1 MATIIEMPKL
11 SDTMSVGTVVKWH
24 KKQGDKISNGDVLA
38 EIETD
43 KATMELESFDDGTLL
58 KIFVGEG
65 KEVPIGSPL
74 AAVGEEGESV
84 DEPSPSSA
92 EPANQVTAEDD
103 VAEEDE
109 DKLEEDDT
117 PTEKESSVDGEKS
130 LTAEEKEGGMGEPS
144 FEEPANQVAE
154 GDVAE
159 EDENGPILSE
169 RILAS
174 PLAKK
179 IAVAEN
185 LDLSKLTGTGPS
197 GRITKKDV
205 LSFLQDPAETP
216 TPDPVSGT
224 KEKVVSERIEAR
236 SNGYLKE
243 QSVPVSKMRSIIA
256 SRLLESKNTIPHFYL
271 QKEINS
277 QPLRLAREAIN
288 ERLSDRCAADEKP
301 LKLTLNDLILK
312 ACAETIKW
320 VPDINT
326 SWGENQ
332 ILFHGNVHLAFGVA
346 IDGGL
351 VTPVIRNAESLDL
364 TTLSLEAKSLIGK
377 ARGKKLT
384 PEEMTGS
391 TFTVTNLG
399 MLGIDFFSGIINPP
413 NAAILSIG
421 ASVKKPVLDSSGNL
435 QAGETMTLG
444 LSCDHRLVDGV
455 AGARFLKLLGETL
468 ERPASLLV

>member
-24 KKQGDKISNGDVLA
+24 KKTGDKISNGDVLA

-43 KATMELESFDDGTLL
+43 KATMELESFDDGILL

-84 DEPSPSSA
+84 EEPSST
-92 EPANQVTAEDD
+92 EPANQTVESDD
-103 VAEEDE
+103 AEEDDE
-109 DKLEEDDT
+109 LEAEDT
-117 PTEKESSVDGEKS
+117 PTENESLVTGEKN
-130 LTAEEKEGGMGEPS
+130 LTGS
-144 FEEPANQVAE
+144 
-154 GDVAE
+154 
-159 EDENGPILSE
+159 DEAVSSE

-179 IAVAEN
+179 IAREEKI
-185 LDLSKLTGTGPS
+185 DLSKVTGTGPS

-205 LSFLQDPAETP
+205 SAFRESGVVPDALGPDLTEEPAPGST
-216 TPDPVSGT
+216 TAIS
-224 KEKVVSERIEAR
+224 S
-236 SNGYLKE
+236 GYLKDH
-243 QSVPVSKMRSIIA
+243 SIPVSKMRAVIA
-256 SRLLESKNTIPHFYL
+256 RRLLHSKNTIPHFYL
-271 QKEINS
+271 QKEIDS
-277 QPLRLAREAIN
+277 LPLRLAREAIN
-288 ERLSDRCAADEKP
+288 ERLADRCASNEKL

-320 VPDINT
+320 APEINT
-326 SWGENQ
+326 SWEENQ
-332 ILFHGNVHLAFGVA
+332 IRFHGNVHLAFGVA
-346 IDGGL
+346 VDDGL

-364 TTLSLEAKSLIGK
+364 TTLSLEAKSLISK
-377 ARGKKLT
+377 ARGKQLT
-384 PEEMTGS
+384 PNEMSGS

-399 MLGIDFFSGIINPP
+399 MFGIDFFSGIINPP

-444 LSCDHRLVDGV
+444 LSCDHRLVDGTV
-455 AGARFLKLLGETL
+455 GARFLKLLGETL

>member
-24 KKQGDKISNGDVLA
+24 KKKGDKISNGDVLA

-74 AAVGEEGESV
+74 AAIGEDGETVEDPPSAAPGDQATVGDEGDKKTSEPEPEKQEVKVEEQLGEGEPLAVKPARQGEDSSKDASV
-84 DEPSPSSA
+84 EPPSS
-92 EPANQVTAEDD
+92 
-103 VAEEDE
+103 
-109 DKLEEDDT
+109 
-117 PTEKESSVDGEKS
+117 G
-130 LTAEEKEGGMGEPS
+130 
-144 FEEPANQVAE
+144 
-154 GDVAE
+154 
-159 EDENGPILSE
+159 

-179 IAVAEN
+179 MALAEN
-185 LDLSKLTGTGPS
+185 LDLSKLTGSDPS

-205 LSFLQDPAETP
+205 LAFLQGPAETVI
-216 TPDPVSGT
+216 PDPSSGT
-224 KEKVVSERIEAR
+224 KERVAPERIEGTE
-236 SNGYLKE
+236 NGYLKE

-256 SRLLESKNTIPHFYL
+256 SRLLESKSTIPHFYL

-277 QPLRLAREAIN
+277 LPLLLAREAIN
-288 ERLSDRCAADEKP
+288 ERLSERCAADEKP

-332 ILFHGNVHLAFGVA
+332 IFFHGNVHLAFGVA
-346 IDGGL
+346 IDEGL

-364 TTLSLEAKSLIGK
+364 TSLSLEAKSLIGK
-377 ARGKKLT
+377 ARTKKLT

-444 LSCDHRLVDGV
+444 LSCDHRLVDGAV
-455 AGARFLKLLGETL
+455 GARFLKLLGETL